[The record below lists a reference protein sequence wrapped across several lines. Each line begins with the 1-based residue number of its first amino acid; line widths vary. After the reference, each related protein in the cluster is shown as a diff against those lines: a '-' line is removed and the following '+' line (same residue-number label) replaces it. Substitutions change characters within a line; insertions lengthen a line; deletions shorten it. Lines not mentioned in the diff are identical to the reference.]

1 MEGLK
6 LGNEVLKE
14 LNSQLRVEDIEQLM
28 AETEDAR
35 AQREVRRSC
44 GQAALAVVEGSAKC
58 ALLWRRFAGSQ
69 EISAALA
76 AKLTDADEEAI
87 NAELEAML
95 ETVRRAWGRPRRVP
109 LGRVAHG

>member
-95 ETVRRAWGRPRRVP
+95 ETVRRAWVSAAACATREG
-109 LGRVAHG
+109 AHG